1 MTDQEMKQVLT
12 EIRDAQR
19 DLLAEYRRVAN
30 EALSI
35 QRQSFEVQSRAI
47 QQQSS
52 AVKLASQNSRV
63 YRISLAVIVVLLVGL
78 FAWAGKHLGW

>member
-1 MTDQEMKQVLT
+1 LDDQEVRQLLT

-19 DLLAEYRRVAN
+19 DLLSEYRRVAN

-35 QRQSFEVQSRAI
+35 QRQSFENQSRAI

-52 AVKLASQNSRV
+52 AVTLATQNSRV
-63 YRISLAVIVVLLVGL
+63 YRVSLVVIFVLLVSV
-78 FAWAGKHLGW
+78 FIWAGKLFAR